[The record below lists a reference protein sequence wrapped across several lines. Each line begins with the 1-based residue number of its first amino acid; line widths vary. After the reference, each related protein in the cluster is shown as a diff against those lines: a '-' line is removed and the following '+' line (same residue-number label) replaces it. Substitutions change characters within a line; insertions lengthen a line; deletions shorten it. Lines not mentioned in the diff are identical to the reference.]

1 MSTEKAKENL
11 KGLFNRCAMLCLP
24 ALPGTEGCGSRTSP
38 PSVRTSRLRTRWTE
52 MEQGDSLGKSK
63 AGPSPTSEKTAAK
76 RRKPSTKC
84 PRICERGQI
93 SNRLI
98 SCAAVRKNRKDKWI
112 TFTPNLPKRIRV
124 NSDKDLSSELGGR
137 KCFAGPTNLWVFQY
151 NTRNGSEW
159 WLTGKIYDDACTE
172 TEGEGKTLCTRGFLR
187 RQLDSLGTN
196 QVTTM
201 IPQSAH
207 ALTPPDM
214 WSSL

>member
-1 MSTEKAKENL
+1 MPCF
-11 KGLFNRCAMLCLP
+11 LFQLPLP
-24 ALPGTEGCGSRTSP
+24 ALPGTEACGSRTSP
-38 PSVRTSRLRTRWTE
+38 LPWGPQDWGPDEQRWRRGTVSGNPKLARVELLRRQRPRGE
-52 MEQGDSLGKSK
+52 SPQLN
-63 AGPSPTSEKTAAK
+63 APTSV
-76 RRKPSTKC
+76 
-84 PRICERGQI
+84 RGQI

-124 NSDKDLSSELGGR
+124 NADKDLSSELGGR

-172 TEGEGKTLCTRGFLR
+172 TEGEGKTLCTRDFLH

-207 ALTPPDM
+207 ALTPRDM

>member
-1 MSTEKAKENL
+1 
-11 KGLFNRCAMLCLP
+11 
-24 ALPGTEGCGSRTSP
+24 
-38 PSVRTSRLRTRWTE
+38 
-52 MEQGDSLGKSK
+52 MEEGDSLGKSK
-63 AGPSPTSEKTAAK
+63 AGRVELLRRQRPRGESPQLNAPTSV
-76 RRKPSTKC
+76 
-84 PRICERGQI
+84 RGQI

-124 NSDKDLSSELGGR
+124 NADKDLSSELGGR
-137 KCFAGPTNLWVFQY
+137 KCFAGPTTLWVFQY
-151 NTRNGSEW
+151 NTCNRSEW

-172 TEGEGKTLCTRGFLR
+172 TEGEGKTLCTRGFLC

-207 ALTPPDM
+207 ALTPRDM
-214 WSSL
+214 